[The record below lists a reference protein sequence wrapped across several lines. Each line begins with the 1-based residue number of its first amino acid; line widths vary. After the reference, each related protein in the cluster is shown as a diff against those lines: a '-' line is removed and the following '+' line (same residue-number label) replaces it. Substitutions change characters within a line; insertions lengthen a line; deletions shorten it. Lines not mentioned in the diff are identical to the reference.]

1 MLGVTKNDE
10 YFMREAIAEASLA
23 ADAGEVPVGAVV
35 VRGGEIIAR
44 GRNTREHDGMATGHA
59 EIMAIEAACRALG
72 GWRLSGCTIY
82 VTLEPCVMCAGAIV
96 NARLSRVVYGAK
108 DARSG
113 AFGSVL
119 NVRAYPLESRPDA
132 VGGVLA
138 DECAAILSRFFAGK
152 RKQESR

>member
-108 DARSG
+108 DARAG

-138 DECAAILSRFFAGK
+138 DACAAILSRFFAGK